1 MRCGVCF
8 DTERVNIDKNK
19 VQNVFNL
26 DDNVEP
32 VYVINLGYRT
42 DDCPENP
49 MHNRRKNINVYLTI
63 KFLKQIVSR

>member
-1 MRCGVCF
+1 MRCGVGF

-32 VYVINLGYRT
+32 VCIINLGYRT
-42 DDCPENP
+42 DD
-49 MHNRRKNINVYLTI
+49 
-63 KFLKQIVSR
+63 

>member
-1 MRCGVCF
+1 MRCGVGF
-8 DTERVNIDKNK
+8 DTERVSINKNK

-32 VYVINLGYRT
+32 VCIINLGYRT

-49 MHNRRKNINVYLTI
+49 MHNQRKNLNEVVKYI
-63 KFLKQIVSR
+63 